1 MKTPW
6 ADLTIKERKAYYAA
20 RVHIWRKA
28 LAALDAA
35 TVTSSVAGD
44 DSDSE

>member
-1 MKTPW
+1 MKPW
-6 ADLTIKERKAYYAA
+6 SDLSVKERKAYYAA
-20 RVHIWRKA
+20 RVKIWRKA

-35 TVTSSVAGD
+35 TVTTGVADD